1 MSDRIKVRE
10 FVYRELRR
18 QKSCYTWLAKRCD
31 MSRERVHQSLTSKG
45 RRDLTC
51 DIAAKYLNALGY
63 KLVVM
68 PIDFRM
74 PTSGLWVSDTTVP
87 SLLLKMPPKMP
98 PKHKKRAERP
108 LLYIILLVRV

>member
-10 FVYRELRR
+10 FVYKELRR

-74 PTSGLWVSDTTVP
+74 PISGLWVSDTTVP
-87 SLLLKMPPKMP
+87 SMPRQKPGVAEQP
-98 PKHKKRAERP
+98 PSCFEIAVEDAP
-108 LLYIILLVRV
+108 ENAPET